1 MDVSDL
7 PIDAIALFIM
17 SMLGIKDFVALDNA
31 GALRTNPAL
40 REAQTRMQPILMPR
54 CKVFVTR
61 WLLTKGYHVKGCT
74 FSDDNSRESSELR
87 TLIVRYSG
95 QLHDISLEVS
105 VQHSQVTTGVL
116 DRCSRICINEPLKLG
131 QIRDLCLHTSNLYE
145 LSIKGAAAAIQ
156 TDLLR
161 LVVPAAPRLSAL
173 SIDCDGLQF
182 GTCAILESMG
192 NRLTALSLLNY
203 SGRISEELYHAIA
216 TVCPNLK
223 SFVVG
228 HSGRQRSDVDAV
240 ILAIGQHCQRL
251 EELSFVGCKISRST
265 LRVLLNSCCKLR
277 TVRHYN
283 GEWSAEELLVI
294 AECGARLE
302 SISIQ
307 HALLGD
313 VETYSTLFAHL
324 RYVWLLPDFVLSPA
338 ALSAVLLMRSLL
350 RVSLSCGGVTDVSS
364 VLLSV
369 ADTCVQL
376 QELRCH
382 NLQPVNNTFSTALR
396 AVLTKCKSL
405 HHLRLN
411 VQWPALGVA
420 MPRRLAEALANCHT
434 LRSCTLGCYKLTDEQ
449 ILLLAPSLPGLV
461 SLEVAVSTA
470 LTDASILSIAQYC
483 RKLWWLNVSGSTHIT
498 VEVLER
504 LTQRCRRLCYLY
516 VHRHC
521 MSAATA
527 ATLCAEDRLESLHI
541 KLQ

>member
-7 PIDAIALFIM
+7 PIDAIAFFIM
-17 SMLGIKDFVALDNA
+17 PMLGIKDFVALDNA

-74 FSDDNSRESSELR
+74 FPDDNSRESRELR

-105 VQHSQVTTGVL
+105 VQHRQVTTGVL

-131 QIRDLCLHTSNLYE
+131 QIGDLCLHTSNLYE
-145 LSIKGAAAAIQ
+145 LSIEGAAAAIQ

-161 LVVPAAPRLSAL
+161 LVVPVAPRMGAL
-173 SIDCDGLQF
+173 SIDCDSLQF

-228 HSGRQRSDVDAV
+228 HSGRRRSDVDAV
-240 ILAIGQHCQRL
+240 ILAIGKHCQRL
-251 EELSFVGCKISRST
+251 EELSFVGCKITSST

-283 GEWSAEELLVI
+283 GEWSAEELMVI
-294 AECGARLE
+294 AECGARL
-302 SISIQ
+302 
-307 HALLGD
+307 LGD
-313 VETYSTLFAHL
+313 VERYSTLFEHL
-324 RYVWLLPDFVLSPA
+324 RYVWLLPDFILSSA
-338 ALSAVLLMRSLL
+338 SLSAVLLMRSLL
-350 RVSLSCGGVTDVSS
+350 RVSLSCVGVADVSS
-364 VLLSV
+364 VLHSA

-382 NLQPVNNTFSTALR
+382 NLQPLNNRFSTALR
-396 AVLTKCKSL
+396 AVLTNCKSL
-405 HHLRLN
+405 HDLRLN
-411 VQWPALGVA
+411 AQRPALGVG
-420 MPRRLAEALANCHT
+420 MPRRLAEALASCHT

-483 RKLWWLNVSGSTHIT
+483 RKLWWLNVSGITHFT
-498 VEVLER
+498 AEALER